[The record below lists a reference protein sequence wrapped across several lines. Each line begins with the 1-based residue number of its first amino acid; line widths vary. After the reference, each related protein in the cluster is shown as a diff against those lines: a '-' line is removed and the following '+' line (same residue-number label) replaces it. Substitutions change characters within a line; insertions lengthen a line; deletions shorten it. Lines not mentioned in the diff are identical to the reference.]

1 MATCLAMNPR
11 DLNIFLIGYEG
22 GVVAYNVQK
31 AMVEKTFEMTL
42 MPGAPGGGSYQD
54 ADGVGLVIC
63 TTVAHVSRCGQN
75 VPLVSAVSPGD
86 PTV

>member
-1 MATCLAMNPR
+1 MGRSSCGLLRLINRPMATCIAINPR

-22 GVVAYNVQK
+22 GIVAYNVQK

-54 ADGVGLVIC
+54 ADGV
-63 TTVAHVSRCGQN
+63 SEM
-75 VPLVSAVSPGD
+75 SAPS
-86 PTV
+86 